1 MLRFLPRIPHENQFR
16 DHMLPWGLFC
26 KVDKRH
32 ARHVIHWLNYCAV
45 SMEPPSHESVLIL
58 LCFVFSI
65 ACKNN
70 MRLCFFSFKDFKEM
84 KPAMWMM

>member
-1 MLRFLPRIPHENQFR
+1 MPPL
-16 DHMLPWGLFC
+16 GLFC

-32 ARHVIHWLNYCAV
+32 ARRVINWLNDCVV
-45 SMEPPSHESVLIL
+45 SMEPPSYEYVLIL

-70 MRLCFFSFKDFKEM
+70 VRLCFFSFKDFKEM
-84 KPAMWMM
+84 NLAMWMM